1 MTPKRF
7 PSLFLKLNRCGQFA
21 LLLFAVVS
29 GPLCGAAQKKN
40 VLVFFMD
47 DLRPELG
54 CYGVD
59 YIETPN
65 MDTLAAEGVLFERA
79 YCQQA
84 ICGPSR
90 VSMMAGKYPDRL
102 GIQDLWSPLRK
113 NIPDAMSLPRYF
125 KEAGYKTLSYG
136 KVYHHHSDDK
146 ENWTELPAKPG
157 QKYAD
162 PAVLES
168 IRVRTEEA
176 ERRGLTTREKF
187 EYTAGPATE
196 MADVED
202 AVYQD
207 GAVAEQAID
216 SLRRHKDEPFFMCV
230 GFAKPHLPFA
240 APKRYWD
247 LYERDQF
254 EVPDR
259 TLPEDAPKIAFTTWG
274 ELRAY
279 QGMPKDGFLSDEQT
293 KELQHGYASGVSYA
307 DAQLGKVMAELERLG
322 LSENTIVVLW
332 GDHGYKIGDHGQ
344 WCKHTNFELDT
355 RVPFIVSA
363 PGYEKGV
370 RSTSLVE
377 MVDIFPTLVELTGGE
392 IPEILDGESLA
403 PILLD
408 TNATLREHAMSEYRR
423 GQVVGYTLRTEHW
436 RYTEWVDS
444 ESKEIV
450 DSELYDHRKT
460 QLAQRNLVVY
470 PKYQALV
477 GELSRLL
484 DSKGRLDIKPL
495 RFKE

>member
-1 MTPKRF
+1 MKYI
-7 PSLFLKLNRCGQFA
+7 LIA
-21 LLLFAVVS
+21 LGCLLS
-29 GPLCGAAQKKN
+29 GPQFHAQSADRMN

-54 CYGVD
+54 CYGET
-59 YIETPN
+59 YIETPQI
-65 MDTLAAEGVLFERA
+65 DQLASEGVLFERA

-146 ENWTELPAKPG
+146 ENWTELPNKPG
-157 QKYAD
+157 NKYAD

-168 IRVRTEEA
+168 IRERTEEA
-176 ERRGLTTREKF
+176 VRRGMSTREKF
-187 EYTAGPATE
+187 SFTTGPATE
-196 MADVED
+196 AADVED
-202 AVYQD
+202 EVYQD

-240 APKRYWD
+240 APKQYWD

-259 TLPEDAPKIAFTTWG
+259 TLPEDAPRIAFTTWG

-279 QGMPKDGFLSDEQT
+279 QGMPKEGFLDDEQT
-293 KELQHGYASGVSYA
+293 KELRHGYAASVSYA

-322 LSENTIVVLW
+322 LRENTIVVMW
-332 GDHGYKIGDHGQ
+332 GDHGFKLGDHGQ

-355 RVPFIVSA
+355 RVPLIVSA
-363 PGYEKGV
+363 PGMESGK
-370 RSTSLVE
+370 RTESLVE
-377 MVDIFPTLVELTGGE
+377 IIDIFPTLVGLTGGVV
-392 IPEILDGESLA
+392 PEILDGKSLE
-403 PILLD
+403 PVLQD
-408 TNATLREHAMSEYRR
+408 PSSMHRTHAISEYRR
-423 GQVVGYTLRTEHW
+423 GKNVGYTLRNDRW
-436 RYTEWVDS
+436 RYTEWINV
-444 ESKEIV
+444 ETQEIGER
-450 DSELYDHRKT
+450 ELYDHAET
-460 QLAQRNLVVY
+460 QLSHRNLVNETGLSD
-470 PKYQALV
+470 LV
-477 GELSRLL
+477 DTLSGQLN
-484 DSKGRLDIKPL
+484 SVGRIAVVPL
-495 RFKE
+495 RQIKE